1 MKLKLE
7 KSITV
12 KKIHVELPKKD
23 MSSIIKQAIL
33 NAKKNKK
40 ESKSEPAPQQEKTIQ
55 EQITPAPEP
64 VKEKPSENPILTQKV
79 NKQWESDLK
88 ESGEKA
94 PSDITQALAEENG
107 MSEATSGEETSG
119 FVGKYLQKQRDMK
132 NKAMQTVIQQE
143 KEAKDRMKE
152 IMKEKIAAKP
162 PPQQQFFQGTA

>member
-40 ESKSEPAPQQEKTIQ
+40 ESKSEPAPQQ

-107 MSEATSGEETSG
+107 MSEAASGEETSG

-132 NKAMQTVIQQE
+132 NKAMQTVIQ
-143 KEAKDRMKE
+143 
-152 IMKEKIAAKP
+152 
-162 PPQQQFFQGTA
+162 

>member
-40 ESKSEPAPQQEKTIQ
+40 ESKSEPAPQQEK
-55 EQITPAPEP
+55 ITPAPEP

-79 NKQWESDLK
+79 NK
-88 ESGEKA
+88 
-94 PSDITQALAEENG
+94 
-107 MSEATSGEETSG
+107 
-119 FVGKYLQKQRDMK
+119 
-132 NKAMQTVIQQE
+132 
-143 KEAKDRMKE
+143 
-152 IMKEKIAAKP
+152 
-162 PPQQQFFQGTA
+162 